1 MAVKLK
7 VYCFVIKG
15 KWTITC
21 PELEIVV
28 REDNQF
34 DAESQFCTKMA
45 EALTDEEM
53 LNTRVKFKWI

>member
-1 MAVKLK
+1 MKPRT
-7 VYCFVIKG
+7 YCIVIKG

-21 PELEIVV
+21 PELGITV

-45 EALTDEEM
+45 EVLDGEEL